1 MLVPVLRLA
10 SLAIISAKEAG
21 SAGAVLAPC
30 SLFIFSSSSEES
42 LSSGFTIFEMIVVG
56 GG

>member
-1 MLVPVLRLA
+1 MLVPALRLA

-21 SAGAVLAPC
+21 SAGAVLAPSSRC
-30 SLFIFSSSSEES
+30 IFSSSSEES
-42 LSSGFTIFEMIVVG
+42 LSSGLTIFEMIAVG